1 MDLKERMQDL
11 DARIAAR
18 REALDKKLGLA
29 SAEEQ
34 PAVSEPAVSEP
45 AFSDPAVSEPAASAS
60 PDGPAPSG
68 PDPVP
73 AEEPGSASAP
83 GRKGVAPSGKK
94 DASGAFGK
102 ILADM
107 DAGLEIPGLFTI
119 PGIVVKILFVLFCL
133 SAIGNLF
140 WAIRYCFFYHP
151 HAYAGVYVDGCY
163 VRPSYWWMFWP
174 VLFEAGCAWLLWW
187 LCARKKK

>member
-1 MDLKERMQDL
+1 MDLKERMSDL

-18 REALDKKLGLA
+18 RDALDKKLGLA
-29 SAEEQ
+29 
-34 PAVSEPAVSEP
+34 PAKERFA
-45 AFSDPAVSEPAASAS
+45 ASEPAAPAS

-73 AEEPGSASAP
+73 AEEPDSAPAP
-83 GRKGVAPSGKK
+83 GRKGASSSGKK